1 MLVLSLTLLLAFAAS
16 WFFVGR
22 FRVYALAKGLLD
34 NPNARSSHTLATP
47 RGGGVVFVVLWV
59 VTGAGSVF
67 LGVWSLPQALAFLP
81 GALLLAGIGYWDDR
95 HDLPARWRALVH
107 FGVAGGSVMALGGVD
122 TMGLG
127 VTDLSLGWLG
137 AGLAVFAIVWS
148 INLFNFMDGTDG
160 IAGVEALFVLG
171 VGGFFLW
178 QAGGAAL
185 AIPAWVL
192 AATVAGFLLWN
203 WPRAKIFMGD
213 VGSSVLGFLVAVFAL
228 AGEVWFDVPML
239 LWVILYGVFW
249 FDATLTL
256 LRRIAAGERWY
267 AAHRSHAY
275 QRLHHSGGWSHG
287 RILWGTITLNAV
299 LALIALWA
307 NGHREELLWAML
319 VAVVVLAAVYAMIE
333 RRAPMY
339 PTGG

>member
-1 MLVLSLTLLLAFAAS
+1 MLILTLSLLFVFLAS
-16 WFFVGR
+16 WFLVGR
-22 FRVYALAKGLLD
+22 FRLYALAQGLLD

-47 RGGGVVFVVLWV
+47 RGGGLVFILLWLV
-59 VTGAGSVF
+59 AGVGSVF
-67 LGVWSLPQALAFLP
+67 WGVWSFAQALAFLP
-81 GALLLAGIGYWDDR
+81 GAVLLAAVGYWDDH

-107 FGVAGGSVMALGGVD
+107 FGVASGSVVTLG
-122 TMGLG
+122 L
-127 VTDLSLGWLG
+127 TDLPLGWLG
-137 AGLAVFAIVWS
+137 AGLAVFAVVWS

-171 VGGFFLW
+171 AGGFFLW

-213 VGSSVLGFLVAVFAL
+213 VGSSVLGFLIAVFAL
-228 AGEVWFDVPML
+228 AGAVWFDVPVL

-249 FDATLTL
+249 FDATVTL
-256 LRRIAAGERWY
+256 ARRVMAGERWY

-275 QRLHHSGGWSHG
+275 QRLHRPLGWSHE
-287 RILWGTITLNAV
+287 RILWGVIMVNS
-299 LALIALWA
+299 ALTGLALWA
-307 NGHREELLWAML
+307 HAMPEMQWVVL
-319 VAVVVLAAVYAMIE
+319 GVAVALLCLTYGWVE
-333 RRAPMY
+333 RIAPMY
-339 PTGG
+339 AKNAAPT

>member
-1 MLVLSLTLLLAFAAS
+1 MLSLSLLFTFLAS
-16 WFFVGR
+16 WFLVGR
-22 FRVYALAKGLLD
+22 FRLYALAQGLLD

-47 RGGGVVFVVLWV
+47 RGGGLVFILLWLV
-59 VTGAGSVF
+59 AGVGSV
-67 LGVWSLPQALAFLP
+67 LGGVWSLAQALAFLP
-81 GALLLAGIGYWDDR
+81 GAALLAGIGYWDDH

-107 FGVAGGSVMALGGVD
+107 FLVAGGSVVALGVA
-122 TMGLG
+122 
-127 VTDLSLGWLG
+127 DLPLGWWG

-178 QAGGAAL
+178 QADGIAL
-185 AIPAWVL
+185 AIPVWVL

-203 WPRAKIFMGD
+203 WPCARIFMGD

-228 AGEVWFDVPML
+228 AGEVWFDVPMV

-249 FDATLTL
+249 FDATVTL
-256 LRRIAAGERWY
+256 GRRVMAGERWY

-275 QRLHHSGGWSHG
+275 QRLHNPLGWSHA
-287 RILWGTITLNAV
+287 RILWRVITLNSM
-299 LALIALWA
+299 LAGLALWA
-307 NGHREELLWAML
+307 NAMPDMQWVVL
-319 VAVVVLAAVYAMIE
+319 GVAVVLLSIAYGWVEHV
-333 RRAPMY
+333 APMY
-339 PTGG
+339 AKNAAPT